1 MPFSST
7 PVKATDYRTHKRP
20 RLMLEEEEEEEE
32 QDEESYTQFQIDPHD
47 STFNPVESTVTEES
61 ELSSAAQSS
70 IYCGTKYIVFECC
83 LRELFDTCPICRGKS
98 DVQQQRMGTYVAFSQ
113 LCHKCTYNRKWQ
125 SQPLVGS
132 TPIGNLLLSAAIYFT
147 GGSFFHFQKICRTM
161 ELQVLHYST
170 FRRHCRNFLEP
181 AVVHKWKSEQ
191 QNILQKL
198 QQGGTI
204 AVAGDMR
211 ADSPGHSAKYG
222 SYSIMHMES
231 NTILD
236 LQLVQSNEVGGRS
249 HMEKEGLKR
258 CLDLL
263 ENKGLSVDYIV
274 TDRHPQIQKY
284 LRDRSI
290 TQFYDVWHFE
300 KGLSKKL
307 NTLSKNKD
315 CELLKKWLHSIR
327 NHVYWCATSSTSGPE
342 KVAKWTSILNHIQ
355 NVHIHDNSIFPRCE
369 HPVRVSKAPK
379 KWFKPASAALRKVEK
394 VLSNKRVLKDM
405 EKLSHHFQ
413 TSSLEAF
420 HSLILR
426 FTPKN
431 VSFPFMGMLCRQYL
445 AVLHYNENANRTQ
458 ATTLAGQPMYRLEL
472 PKSQKGEFIV
482 RPIKTEPTHHYVKE
496 LLNLVFEEVIIDPT
510 PFGEELK
517 TIPVPPELCAEFE
530 RPSKE
535 DQLTKLRYAR
545 WRNCL

>member
-1 MPFSST
+1 MSKRSCVLCSETKSVLFSLPKEELLRKKWLLFIFQTTPKEYKPNVLLCARHFTEDCFINLGAFTAGYIKRLSLKDVAIPTLFGPVSSTESQPSTSQQTIVSPQVSSLCKTAEVGCQTDSPQKVLAVTQTDELSKTSVGTQLSIGTLKQTHTRSKASQATASCVSASYDMPFSST

-32 QDEESYTQFQIDPHD
+32 QDEESYTQFQIDPLD

-70 IYCGTKYIVFECC
+70 IYCGTKYIVFESC

-147 GGSFFHFQKICRTM
+147 GGSFFHFQKICRAM

-181 AVVHKWKSEQ
+181 AVVHNWKSEQ
-191 QNILQKL
+191 QNILQIL

-236 LQLVQSNEVGGRS
+236 LQLVQSN
-249 HMEKEGLKR
+249 
-258 CLDLL
+258 
-263 ENKGLSVDYIV
+263 
-274 TDRHPQIQKY
+274 
-284 LRDRSI
+284 
-290 TQFYDVWHFE
+290 
-300 KGLSKKL
+300 
-307 NTLSKNKD
+307 
-315 CELLKKWLHSIR
+315 
-327 NHVYWCATSSTSGPE
+327 
-342 KVAKWTSILNHIQ
+342 
-355 NVHIHDNSIFPRCE
+355 
-369 HPVRVSKAPK
+369 
-379 KWFKPASAALRKVEK
+379 
-394 VLSNKRVLKDM
+394 
-405 EKLSHHFQ
+405 
-413 TSSLEAF
+413 
-420 HSLILR
+420 
-426 FTPKN
+426 
-431 VSFPFMGMLCRQYL
+431 
-445 AVLHYNENANRTQ
+445 
-458 ATTLAGQPMYRLEL
+458 
-472 PKSQKGEFIV
+472 
-482 RPIKTEPTHHYVKE
+482 
-496 LLNLVFEEVIIDPT
+496 
-510 PFGEELK
+510 
-517 TIPVPPELCAEFE
+517 
-530 RPSKE
+530 
-535 DQLTKLRYAR
+535 
-545 WRNCL
+545 